1 MGVDL
6 SAPQYVSRRPYVS
19 SAQIQICRFCLL
31 IPVPVLI
38 IYLTALL
45 SREASAMEWLHVL
58 SGIASNYTIRILE
71 LIHDTTENRE
81 EDVTNGE
88 TLLEK

>member
-1 MGVDL
+1 
-6 SAPQYVSRRPYVS
+6 
-19 SAQIQICRFCLL
+19 
-31 IPVPVLI
+31 
-38 IYLTALL
+38 
-45 SREASAMEWLHVL
+45 MEWLHVL
-58 SGIASNYTIRILE
+58 AGIASKYTIRILE